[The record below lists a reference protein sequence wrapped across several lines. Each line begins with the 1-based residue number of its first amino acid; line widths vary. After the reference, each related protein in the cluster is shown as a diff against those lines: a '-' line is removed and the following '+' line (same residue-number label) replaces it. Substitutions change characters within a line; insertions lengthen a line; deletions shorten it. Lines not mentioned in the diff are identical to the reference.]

1 MLALFHEII
10 YRPIYNTLIF
20 FYDTLPGQD
29 FGIAIIL
36 VTILLKFI
44 MFPLSRKQI
53 QSQKKMQ
60 EIQPKIKALQ
70 KKFKDKKEEQT
81 KALLEL
87 YRTEK
92 ANPFSGCLPLIV
104 QIIVLIAIYRVII
117 NISGANF
124 SVEVADLYSFVS
136 NPGIINHYFLHIVDL
151 AKPSIVFAI
160 LSATAQYFQTKM
172 LLANTPTKEVKEG
185 VSEEPDFSAIMNK
198 QMLYMGPAITLFI
211 GLTFPAALSL
221 YWFTSTLFMLI
232 QQKILFA
239 KKVDGKIE
247 TTAL

>member
-10 YRPIYNTLIF
+10 YRPIYNILVF

-36 VTILLKFI
+36 VTLLLKFI

-70 KKFKDKKEEQT
+70 KKFKDKKEQQT

-92 ANPFSGCLPLIV
+92 ANPFSGCLPLVV
-104 QIIVLIAIYRVII
+104 QIVILIAIYRVII
-117 NISGANF
+117 NISGAHF
-124 SVEVADLYSFVS
+124 LVEAGDLYSFVS
-136 NPGIINHYFLHIVDL
+136 NPGTISHYFLSIVDL
-151 AKPSIVFAI
+151 AKPSIVFAV

-172 LLANTPTKEVKEG
+172 LLANKPNQPVKET

-221 YWFTSTLFMLI
+221 YWLTSTLFMLI

-239 KKVDGKIE
+239 KTNDEKME
-247 TTAL
+247 TAAL

>member
-10 YRPIYNTLIF
+10 YRPIYNILIF

-36 VTILLKFI
+36 VTLLLKFG

-70 KKFKDKKEEQT
+70 KKFKDKKEQQT

-104 QIIVLIAIYRVII
+104 QIVILIAIYKVII
-117 NISGANF
+117 NISSADF
-124 SVEVADLYSFVS
+124 LVEAGDLYSFVS
-136 NPGIINHYFLHIVDL
+136 NPLSINHYFLQIVDL
-151 AKPSIVFAI
+151 AKPSIVFAV

-172 LLANTPTKEVKEG
+172 LLASKPEPTVKET

-221 YWFTSTLFMLI
+221 YWLTSTLFMLI

-239 KKVDGKIE
+239 KKNTEKME
-247 TTAL
+247 TLAL

>member
-10 YRPIYNTLIF
+10 YRPIYNILIL

-36 VTILLKFI
+36 VTLLLKFA

-70 KKFKDKKEEQT
+70 AKFKDRKEDQT

-92 ANPFSGCLPLIV
+92 ANPFSGCLPLVV
-104 QIIVLIAIYRVII
+104 QIVILIAIYRVII
-117 NISGANF
+117 HISSANF
-124 SVEVADLYSFVS
+124 AVEAGDLYSFVS
-136 NPGIINHYFLHIVDL
+136 NPQVINHYFLQVVDL
-151 AKPSIVFAI
+151 AKPNIIFAV

-172 LLANTPTKEVKEG
+172 LLSNKPTSEVQKE
-185 VSEEPDFSAIMNK
+185 STSTEPDFTAIMNK

-221 YWFTSTLFMLI
+221 YWLTSTLFMLI
-232 QQKILFA
+232 QQKILFD
-239 KKVDGKIE
+239 KKTV
-247 TTAL
+247 ASASL

>member
-10 YRPIYNTLIF
+10 YRPIYNILIF

-29 FGIAIIL
+29 FGVAIIL
-36 VTILLKFI
+36 VTLLLKFA

-70 KKFKDKKEEQT
+70 AKFKDKKEEQT

-104 QIIVLIAIYRVII
+104 QIVILIAIYRVII
-117 NISGANF
+117 HISSAHF
-124 SVEVADLYSFVS
+124 AVEASDLYTFIS
-136 NPGIINHYFLHIVDL
+136 NPEIINHYFLRIVDL
-151 AKPSIVFAI
+151 AKPSIVFAV

-172 LLANTPTKEVKEG
+172 LILNKPTQEAKETK
-185 VSEEPDFSAIMNK
+185 SDEPDFSAIMNK

-221 YWFTSTLFMLI
+221 YWLTSTLFMLI

-239 KKVDGKIE
+239 KQTPKKE
-247 TTAL
+247 AL